1 VDPQTLSVRE
11 IDQAGGALG
20 STTIKAMPIC
30 DVEMPLLSHIS
41 DEEEFRFQLPVVIAG
56 MEQKRHDG
64 GSAYKWGTVSLLQRA
79 NVHMRLVNIGPL
91 DRTTQGQLGYPVCM
105 VSGQSRSPYSSQA
118 ELDNFRDNQLERCG
132 TAPEMS
138 LGFYADIV
146 AHSLK
151 FQDMPDQALAYS
163 VGEAIRLAGS
173 QILDM
178 ELDDLHLLVIP
189 QAGETKV
196 DLVLYDPMPGGSGL
210 LNQLIEKWDSI
221 IGAAKHLVTHCP
233 SLCETS
239 CPDCL
244 QRFRNAFYHRYLDRH
259 AASAHFDTEGDSIT
273 FTHDIPPL
281 MPIMK
286 EAGAE
291 MPVNEAEAK
300 LLAAILKAGLPEPTC
315 QKSIP
320 LPKPFTSTTP
330 DFYYD
335 DPKEVTDGICIYL
348 DGLSKHL
355 HGNPATKQQDDAI
368 RTYLRSNNY
377 AVLDIP
383 ASHLNDPAS
392 LGTFLYN
399 LARKLVTKTQAE
411 QIRDGFESGK

>member
-1 VDPQTLSVRE
+1 
-11 IDQAGGALG
+11 
-20 STTIKAMPIC
+20 
-30 DVEMPLLSHIS
+30 
-41 DEEEFRFQLPVVIAG
+41 
-56 MEQKRHDG
+56 
-64 GSAYKWGTVSLLQRA
+64 
-79 NVHMRLVNIGPL
+79 
-91 DRTTQGQLGYPVCM
+91 
-105 VSGQSRSPYSSQA
+105 
-118 ELDNFRDNQLERCG
+118 
-132 TAPEMS
+132 
-138 LGFYADIV
+138 
-146 AHSLK
+146 
-151 FQDMPDQALAYS
+151 
-163 VGEAIRLAGS
+163 
-173 QILDM
+173 
-178 ELDDLHLLVIP
+178 
-189 QAGETKV
+189 
-196 DLVLYDPMPGGSGL
+196 
-210 LNQLIEKWDSI
+210 
-221 IGAAKHLVTHCP
+221 
-233 SLCETS
+233 
-239 CPDCL
+239 
-244 QRFRNAFYHRYLDRH
+244 
-259 AASAHFDTEGDSIT
+259 
-273 FTHDIPPL
+273 